1 VVSDLLAVGS
11 FRSRKA
17 FLDRPRIW
25 SSLEKTITVDSAPGN
40 LA

>member
-1 VVSDLLAVGS
+1 MVNDLLAVGQFS
-11 FRSRKA
+11 VEES